1 MRTSAVEGREPKHG
15 GLSVII
21 GVVFDVEVELGA
33 VVLVDL
39 VLSADEPVRVHV
51 LGLLQIV
58 LVDGLLD
65 EVAELVEPKLL
76 LELRLREQLAD
87 VD

>member
-1 MRTSAVEGREPKHG
+1 M
-15 GLSVII
+15 
-21 GVVFDVEVELGA
+21 VFDVEVELGA